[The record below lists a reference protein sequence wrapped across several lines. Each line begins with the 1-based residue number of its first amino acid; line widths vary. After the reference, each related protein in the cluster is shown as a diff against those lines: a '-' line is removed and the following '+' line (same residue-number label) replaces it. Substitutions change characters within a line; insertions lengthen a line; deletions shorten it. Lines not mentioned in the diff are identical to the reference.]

1 MRSTVNFCHL
11 ILKYVATW
19 KSYYP
24 VLYAYYENNTV
35 VQMPSYSCYEV
46 TKAAPVLFLGLY
58 KIGNLLLLL
67 FITNTVYVSL
77 HVLLLHLCSSSIRCV

>member
-1 MRSTVNFCHL
+1 M
-11 ILKYVATW
+11 ATW

-35 VQMPSYSCYEV
+35 FQMPSYSCYEV
-46 TKAAPVLFLGLY
+46 TKAAPVLFLDLY

-77 HVLLLHLCSSSIRCV
+77 LFFCYIYVVPLLDVCSREISIIMLLG